1 MQPVK
6 HCVYNVT
13 TGKRKERKPE
23 MQELMSLYRDDYEQ
37 EKALQE
43 AFDSFIHNRIG
54 EWSKEEIELLAKVN
68 VSLELKASAAKTE
81 LERWAEAMEKDM
93 ENA

>member
-1 MQPVK
+1 
-6 HCVYNVT
+6 
-13 TGKRKERKPE
+13 
-23 MQELMSLYRDDYEQ
+23 MQELMSLYRDDYER

-43 AFDSFIHNRIG
+43 ALDSFIHSRIG

-68 VSLELKASAAKTE
+68 VSLELKALTAKTE

-93 ENA
+93 DNA

>member
-1 MQPVK
+1 
-6 HCVYNVT
+6 
-13 TGKRKERKPE
+13 
-23 MQELMSLYRDDYEQ
+23 MQELVNLYRDDYER

-43 AFDSFIHNRIG
+43 AFDSFIHSRIK
-54 EWSKEEIELLAKVN
+54 EWSKDEIELLAKVN
-68 VSLELKASAAKTE
+68 VSLALKTLAARTE

>member
-1 MQPVK
+1 
-6 HCVYNVT
+6 
-13 TGKRKERKPE
+13 
-23 MQELMSLYRDDYEQ
+23 MQELVSLYRDDFEQ

-54 EWSKEEIELLAKVN
+54 EWSKEEIELLAKIN
-68 VSLELKASAAKTE
+68 ISLELKTLKAKTE

-93 ENA
+93 END